1 MIIVIAEGSGLTVLV
16 MTCIYRYTRLFK
28 RACVNFRIKI
38 DKITKRKYRLANCY
52 SLLANIY
59 YLSLNEN
66 LPQKNRVCTSTLKP
80 QIRLKRPKLNSYFFI
95 PKFHSYFVNVSQI
108 MLIIRQYFCLYIGV

>member
-1 MIIVIAEGSGLTVLV
+1 MIIVIAEGSGLTVLA
-16 MTCIYRYTRLFK
+16 MICTYGHTGLFK

-38 DKITKRKYRLANCY
+38 DKITKRKYQLANCY

-66 LPQKNRVCTSTLKP
+66 LPQKNRACTSTLKP
-80 QIRLKRPKLNSYFFI
+80 
-95 PKFHSYFVNVSQI
+95 
-108 MLIIRQYFCLYIGV
+108 